1 MKKFYLSLTITCF
14 LMSCTSFR
22 QPIDYV
28 NVFIGTG
35 QHGNTYP
42 GAQAPFGM
50 ISISP
55 NTVFED
61 YDADQARPG
70 YKYSATEI
78 YGFGLTHFSGVGCHA
93 MQDVQFLPIAGSID
107 VSPVKRKGTYKSSF
121 SHSDETASP
130 GYYSVKLKDYDITTE
145 FTLTQRAGYGI
156 IHYNKANR
164 AYLVFQ
170 PTNSANGIADGYIQI
185 DFEKQQVT
193 GMVKTGGFCWRD
205 PNHLPYTLYFVF
217 RFDKKFEE
225 WGIWKGNEKFE
236 NQNNIW
242 GEDIAA
248 YISFCPMS
256 KVEMKCAISY
266 VSIDNAIQNLE
277 TELQGDFK
285 AVLNNTKK
293 QWNKYLSKIQ
303 VRGGNVNEKT
313 AFYTA
318 LYHNLLV
325 PNIFNDVNGL
335 YIGFD
340 DKIHKIEKGRNKYV
354 NFSLWDTYRT
364 TSYLQ
369 AMIAPAEAADMVHSL
384 YLDALQGGSFPNW
397 SMNNVEYGVMN
408 GYSSFPFIANIVA
421 MGVTDFDLVG
431 IKNLMKKVSTQYTT
445 CKGVWGWHHVDEYM
459 RLGYVPVDIHG
470 LGASMTI
477 EYAIDDY
484 SIAKICQ
491 AAGDTLAATYYFNR
505 SQNVFNLFNP
515 QNKLLQ
521 PKNSKGEFIEPFDK
535 TSQTGFCEGNAM
547 QYFWSIPHSISK
559 LISLSGGNK
568 FIEERLDTFMSKILL
583 GWAPDK
589 PYYWVGNEP
598 CFGVPYIYNFIQKP
612 HKAQYHVREIMNR
625 CFNATPDGL
634 PGDDDAGAMSA
645 LYVFMAMG
653 IYPYLPGTGGFT
665 ITTPLFRKINITTAS
680 GQNIVIKTKGA
691 ATNAPYIHSM
701 KINGKT
707 NTRTW
712 IDWSKI
718 KNGAIIEFTVDSL
731 PKPTWGSSNE
741 DIPPSY
747 MPQIP

>member
-1 MKKFYLSLTITCF
+1 MKKLYILIIATLF
-14 LMSCTSFR
+14 LMSCEHFKQST
-22 QPIDYV
+22 DYV

-55 NTVFED
+55 NTVFEN
-61 YDADQARPG
+61 YDADYARPG

-93 MQDVQFLPIAGSID
+93 MQDVQFLPVTGSVA

-121 SHSDETASP
+121 NHSDEIATP
-130 GYYSVKLKDYDITTE
+130 GYYSVKLKDYDINTE
-145 FTLTQRAGYGI
+145 FTVTQRAGYGI
-156 IHYNKANR
+156 IHYNTANK

-170 PTNSANGIADGYIQI
+170 PTNSANGIADGNIYIDVQR
-185 DFEKQQVT
+185 QQVT
-193 GMVKTGGFCWRD
+193 GVVKTGGFCWRD
-205 PNHLPYTLYFVF
+205 PKHLPYTLYFVF

-225 WGIWKGNEKFE
+225 WGVWKGNEKFQ
-236 NQNNIW
+236 NQNTIW
-242 GEDIAA
+242 GDDIAA
-248 YISFCPMS
+248 YISFGQNVG

-277 TELQGDFK
+277 AEIKGNFK
-285 AVLNNTKK
+285 AILGATRKN
-293 QWNKYLSKIQ
+293 WNKYLSRIQ
-303 VRGGNVNEKT
+303 VEGGTNEEKT
-313 AFYTA
+313 TFYTA

-325 PNIFNDVNGL
+325 PNVYNDVNGE

-384 YLDALQGGSFPNW
+384 YLDAQQGGSFPNW

-408 GYSSFPFIANIVA
+408 GYSSFPFIANMIA
-421 MGVTDFDLVG
+421 MGITDIDLVG
-431 IKNLMKKVSTQYTT
+431 IKDLMKKVSTQYFS

-477 EYAIDDY
+477 EYGIDDY

-491 AAGDTLAATYYFNR
+491 VAGDTHAATYYFKR

-515 QNKLLQ
+515 QNKFLQ

-547 QYFWSIPHSISK
+547 QYFWSVPHSISK
-559 LISLSGGNK
+559 LISFSGGNQL
-568 FIEERLDTFMSKILL
+568 IEERLDTFMSKLLL
-583 GWAPDK
+583 GWAPEQ

-598 CFGVPYIYNFIQKP
+598 CFGVPYVYNYIQKP
-612 HKAQYHVREIMNR
+612 HKAQYHVREIMNK
-625 CFNATPDGL
+625 CFNSTPDGL

-653 IYPYLPGTGGFT
+653 LYPYLPGEGGFT
-665 ITTPLFRKINITTAS
+665 ITAPLFRKITITTAS
-680 GQNIVIKTKGA
+680 GRNIVIKTKGA

-701 KINGKT
+701 KINGKS

-712 IDWSKI
+712 IDWSMI
-718 KNGAIIEFTVDSL
+718 KNGAIIEISVDSL
-731 PKPTWGSSNE
+731 PNLIWGARPE
-741 DIPPSY
+741 DTPPSY
-747 MPQIP
+747 FP